1 MRYSPPLLNPATW
14 LPTLKASQL
23 QKIAQ
28 ATGIRSAGP
37 KAALISRLETE
48 LAQCE
53 YHSVTPQSKTQKKPR
68 NLSIL
73 SIDMGIRNLA
83 FAHLLVPS
91 ASASATGKTG
101 TTTSTTTSSG
111 SGSKVPPPP
120 TLNAWRRLA
129 VSDLLR
135 LPEPGPGPESGSTL
149 LVPGTTEPSDIDE
162 LHELACQQDDK
173 DGKEMFHP
181 SPYAKQAYVLIT
193 TLLEKYQPTHVLI
206 ERQRFRSGG
215 GSAVQEWTLRV
226 GVFEGMLY
234 AVLYALQRERG
245 RASASSSSSSSS
257 SSSAGDL
264 APVVL
269 GVEPQ
274 RVVRYWG
281 DGLGVD
287 GVEKEKKKGG
297 RSSAR
302 EGKKVKMD
310 LVGGWLDDALGDGD
324 RDLKVAVSG
333 EEELRRWVEAYLAKW
348 KGQKRRRGETGVVDI
363 GKLDDLA
370 DCLLQGLTWLD
381 WHIMRDRIL
390 REGVGALEID

>member
-1 MRYSPPLLNPATW
+1 MRYSPTLLNPPSTW
-14 LPTLKASQL
+14 LSSLKASQL

-37 KAALISRLETE
+37 KAALINRLETE

-53 YHSVTPQSKTQKKPR
+53 YPSPSLVSKNKTKTNPKNQ

-91 ASASATGKTG
+91 PQ
-101 TTTSTTTSSG
+101 STTRGTASMTT
-111 SGSKVPPPP
+111 P

-129 VSDLLR
+129 VSDLLLPSGPEPSSPSPS
-135 LPEPGPGPESGSTL
+135 LPELGSIK
-149 LVPGTTEPSDIDE
+149 GTDSSDIDE
-162 LHELACQQDDK
+162 LSEFACQKDK

-181 SPYAKQAYVLIT
+181 SPYAKQAYILIT

-234 AVLYALQRERG
+234 AVLYALRRERARG
-245 RASASSSSSSSS
+245 KRGGTSSCGS
-257 SSSAGDL
+257 

-281 DGLGVD
+281 DRLGGEEV
-287 GVEKEKKKGG
+287 EKKKKEEEEEEGRRR
-297 RSSAR
+297 RSSSSSSSSSNTR

-310 LVGGWLDDALGDGD
+310 LVGGWLDDALADGE
-324 RDLKVAVSG
+324 RGLKVAVSG
-333 EEELRRWVEAYLAKW
+333 DEELQGWVEAYLAKW
-348 KGQKRRRGETGVVDI
+348 KGKKRRRGAVGVADI

-370 DCLLQGLTWLD
+370 DCLLQGVTWLD
-381 WHIMRDRIL
+381 WHIMRDRLL
-390 REGVGALEID
+390 REGVGALEN

>member
-1 MRYSPPLLNPATW
+1 MRPSSPLLNPTTW
-14 LPTLKASQL
+14 LSSLKTAQL
-23 QKIAQ
+23 QKIAH

-37 KAALISRLETE
+37 KAALISRLETQ

-53 YHSVTPQSKTQKKPR
+53 YTVPPKSKTQKQQKTQPQ

-83 FAHLLVPS
+83 FAHLLVPG
-91 ASASATGKTG
+91 ATGS
-101 TTTSTTTSSG
+101 TSTSS
-111 SGSKVPPPP
+111 SSAMPPP

-129 VSDLLR
+129 VSDLLV
-135 LPEPGPGPESGSTL
+135 PELGST
-149 LVPGTTEPSDIDE
+149 GWTQQPSDMDE
-162 LHELACQQDDK
+162 LSELACQKEK
-173 DGKEMFHP
+173 DAKDMFHP

-234 AVLYALQRERG
+234 AVLYALRRERG
-245 RASASSSSSSSS
+245 RSSSSSSSS
-257 SSSAGDL
+257 SGGS

-281 DGLGVD
+281 DGLGV
-287 GVEKEKKKGG
+287 EKEKKG

-310 LVGGWLDDALGDGD
+310 LVGGWLEDALADGE
-324 RDLKVAVSG
+324 RDVKVAVSG
-333 EEELRRWVEAYLAKW
+333 EGELRQWVEAYLAKW
-348 KGQKRRRGETGVVDI
+348 KGQKRRRGQVGVLDI

-370 DCLLQGLTWLD
+370 DCLLQGVTWLD

-390 REGVGALEID
+390 RDGVGALEID

>member
-1 MRYSPPLLNPATW
+1 MRYSPALLNPTTW
-14 LPTLKASQL
+14 LPTLKTAQL

-53 YHSVTPQSKTQKKPR
+53 YPSPSGPSKTKTESKTR

-91 ASASATGKTG
+91 PQSAKG
-101 TTTSTTTSSG
+101 TSRIT
-111 SGSKVPPPP
+111 P

-129 VSDLLR
+129 VSDLL
-135 LPEPGPGPESGSTL
+135 PGSGLSLPESGL
-149 LVPGTTEPSDIDE
+149 IKGTESSEIDE
-162 LHELACQQDDK
+162 LNGLACQTDK

-181 SPYAKQAYVLIT
+181 SPYAKQAYILIT

-234 AVLYALQRERG
+234 AVLYALQQERG
-245 RASASSSSSSSS
+245 VTAGSSCGSS
-257 SSSAGDL
+257 

-281 DGLGVD
+281 DGLGGD
-287 GVEKEKKKGG
+287 GVETKKG
-297 RSSAR
+297 RSTAR

-310 LVGGWLDDALGDGD
+310 LVGGWLDDALADGD

-333 EEELRRWVEAYLAKW
+333 GEELQGWVEAYLAKW
-348 KGQKRRRGETGVVDI
+348 KGVKRRRGETGGVDI

-370 DCLLQGLTWLD
+370 DCLLQGVTWLD
-381 WHIMRDRIL
+381 WHIMRDRIS
-390 REGVGALEID
+390 REGVGALDID

>member
-1 MRYSPPLLNPATW
+1 MRYSPALLNPTSTW
-14 LPTLKASQL
+14 LSSLKASQL

-53 YHSVTPQSKTQKKPR
+53 YPSSTLVSKNKTKTKTEPKNQ

-91 ASASATGKTG
+91 PQ
-101 TTTSTTTSSG
+101 STTRGMASITT
-111 SGSKVPPPP
+111 P

-129 VSDLLR
+129 VSDLL
-135 LPEPGPGPESGSTL
+135 LPPDPEPSSSPSPSLLEFGSIKDTD
-149 LVPGTTEPSDIDE
+149 PCDIDE
-162 LHELACQQDDK
+162 LNEFACQKDK

-181 SPYAKQAYVLIT
+181 SPYAKQAYILIT
-193 TLLEKYQPTHVLI
+193 TLLDKYQPTHVLI

-226 GVFEGMLY
+226 GVFEGMLH
-234 AVLYALQRERG
+234 AVLYALRRERERERKG
-245 RASASSSSSSSS
+245 GGSSCGSV
-257 SSSAGDL
+257 
-264 APVVL
+264 PVVL

-281 DGLGVD
+281 NRLGGEEV
-287 GVEKEKKKGG
+287 EKKKKNKEEDG
-297 RSSAR
+297 RRKSSSSSSNAR

-310 LVGGWLDDALGDGD
+310 LVGGWLDDALANGE

-333 EEELRRWVEAYLAKW
+333 EQELRGWVEAYLAKW
-348 KGQKRRRGETGVVDI
+348 KGRKRRREDVGVADI

-370 DCLLQGLTWLD
+370 DCLLQGVTWLD